1 MGQSSRMTETAE
13 RRQSAPVVGERA
25 GPAARLKRL
34 AGARSGLLLAFAAGA
49 VAAFA
54 LPPFHLL
61 PLLLL
66 SVPLL
71 VWLVGAA
78 SGPARAGWIGFLFG
92 LGHHMVGLYWI
103 SHSLLIDPWRHGWL
117 IPIFVGG
124 LAALLAVFAGLAAA
138 GARAFAGRRSLA
150 LLLAFSGLWILG
162 EWLRSW
168 VFTGFSWNLLGSV
181 WLVSDPMAQL
191 AALTGTWGLSVLAL
205 LAAGSIAVAADA
217 GAGRA
222 ARLAAVPAA
231 ALLLGGAF
239 LYGSERLSGPGPGSV
254 EGVRLRLVQ
263 PNIPQ
268 TLKWDARLAEAHLL
282 KQMRM
287 SVAGD
292 TGASVTHVI
301 WPETAVPFAL
311 ERNPGLAESLARIVP
326 PRGLLI
332 TGIPRVTQSS
342 AGEAWHNGMVALDS
356 AGAVRGTFDKF
367 HLVPFG
373 EYVPIRFLPGVN
385 RIAPGESDF
394 VPGPGPRTVVLP
406 GLPPVSPLICYE
418 VIFPGAVTDP
428 DARPAVM
435 VNVTNDGWFG
445 TSTGPSQ
452 HFAIARFRTV
462 EEGIPMLR
470 AANTGISGVIDA
482 YGRVETRS
490 NLMVEAVI
498 DATIPPALPPTPFAR
513 FGLLAVLPLIV
524 LALIPILFRVRRSS
538 IS

>member
-1 MGQSSRMTETAE
+1 MTA
-13 RRQSAPVVGERA
+13 A
-25 GPAARLKRL
+25 AARPELAPIHPGGAGLAARIKRL
-34 AGARSGLLLAFAAGA
+34 AGARSGLLLAIATGA

-54 LPPFHLL
+54 LPPFYLV

-66 SVPLL
+66 SVPVLI
-71 VWLVGAA
+71 WLIAGA

-92 LGHHMVGLYWI
+92 LGHHAVGLYWI

-124 LAALLAVFAGLAAA
+124 LAALLAVFSGLAAA
-138 GARAFAGRRSLA
+138 GARALAGRRSLA

-191 AALTGTWGLSVLAL
+191 AALTGTWGLSLLAL
-205 LAAGSIAVAADA
+205 LAAGSVAVAADA
-217 GAGRA
+217 GAGRR
-222 ARLAAVPAA
+222 ARLAAMPAA
-231 ALLLGGAF
+231 VLLLVGTF

-287 SVAGD
+287 SAAGD
-292 TGASVTHVI
+292 SGERATHVI

-311 ERNPGLAESLARIVP
+311 ERNPGLAEGLARIVP
-326 PRGLLI
+326 PGGLLI
-332 TGIPRVTQSS
+332 TGIPRVSET
-342 AGEAWHNGMVALDS
+342 AGGEAWHNGMVALDAS
-356 AGAVRGTFDKF
+356 GAVRGTFDKF

-394 VPGPGPRTVVLP
+394 VPGPGPRTIELP

-418 VIFPGAVTDP
+418 VIFPGAVTEP
-428 DARPAVM
+428 GRRPAWLL
-435 VNVTNDGWFG
+435 NLTNDAWFG
-445 TSTGPSQ
+445 LSTGPHQ
-452 HFAIARFRTV
+452 HFAAARLRTI
-462 EEGIPMLR
+462 EEGLPMIR
-470 AANTGISGVIDA
+470 VANTGISGVIDA
-482 YGRVETRS
+482 YVRVLSKLDLGAEG
-490 NLMVEAVI
+490 VI
-498 DATIPPALPPTPFAR
+498 DTDLPRALPPTPYAR
-513 FGLLAVLPLIV
+513 FGDAIGGLIFVALLAFAW
-524 LALIPILFRVRRSS
+524 ALRRA
-538 IS
+538 